1 MNFHIDVAFEN
12 INKYGEELCG
22 DKVEVIKSHKNVVA
36 VLADGLGSGVKAN
49 ILATLTSKIIATM
62 LTQGSSIDEAVET
75 ITSTLPVCKERQIAY
90 STFTILK
97 ISSDGKGY
105 IAEFD
110 NPAALMIRNGEIVN
124 LDRNTREING
134 KSIRESTFE
143 VKEND
148 FFVLLTDGVVHAGI
162 GSTLNLGWQ
171 FENVCQY
178 VKQTLK
184 PEMSAKAFAKL
195 LISVCANLYMGKPG
209 DDSTVVCIKA
219 RKPVHA
225 CVLIGPP
232 RDRSMDEVVIKKFVS
247 QDGLKIICGG
257 TTSQIYC
264 RETGKKI
271 CTSFNYFNPTI
282 PPTAEIEGINLVTE
296 GVLTIGNVLDLARKY
311 ASSSS
316 TMQDF
321 LALDKQ
327 DGASRLAK
335 LLLEKCTSI
344 HFIIGR
350 AINPAHQNPGMPL
363 NYNMKLRLV
372 EELAELLKSCGKNV
386 SLEYW

>member
-1 MNFHIDVAFEN
+1 MSFHIDVAYEN
-12 INKYGEELCG
+12 INKFEEELCG
-22 DKVEVIKSHKNVVA
+22 DKVEVINNGHDIVA

-97 ISSDGKGY
+97 ISYGGKGY

-110 NPAALMIRNGEIVN
+110 NPSALMIRNSEIVD
-124 LDRNTREING
+124 LDRNIRQING
-134 KSIRESTFE
+134 KAVRESTFQ
-143 VKEND
+143 VQEND
-148 FFVLLTDGVVHAGI
+148 FFVLISDGVVHAGI

-184 PEMSAKAFAKL
+184 PEMSSKAFSKL
-195 LISVCANLYMGKPG
+195 LTSVCANLYMGKPG
-209 DDSTVVCIKA
+209 DDSTVVCIKV

-232 RDRSMDEVVIKKFVS
+232 RDKAMDKSVIGKFAS
-247 QDGLKIICGG
+247 EDGLKVICGG

-282 PPTAEIEGINLVTE
+282 PPAAEIEGIDLVTE
-296 GVLTIGNVLDLARKY
+296 GVLTIGHVLELARKY

-316 TMQDF
+316 TIQDF

-344 HFIIGR
+344 HFMVGR
-350 AINPAHQNPGMPL
+350 AINPAHQNPDMPL

-372 EELAELLKSCGKNV
+372 EELAELLRKCGKNV